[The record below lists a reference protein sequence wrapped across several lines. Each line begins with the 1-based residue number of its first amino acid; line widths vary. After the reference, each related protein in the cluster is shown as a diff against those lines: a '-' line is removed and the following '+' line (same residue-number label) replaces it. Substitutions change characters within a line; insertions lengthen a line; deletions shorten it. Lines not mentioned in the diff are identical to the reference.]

1 MRTRTRT
8 RGRSSPRQGFRV
20 GRSRRDRFL
29 RFRPVRRG
37 TPFLRSA
44 SARSSSNAS
53 ASEAIACDT
62 RHPTPDRG
70 RHTERERVR
79 KSDDTSSGVVNIVA
93 SLSPRRSMFAAT
105 TTTTTTAA
113 ARAAIGFRAAV
124 RGATRVA
131 TASTGTTTT
140 TTTTTSAGRGRFVF
154 TSTVV
159 AGRKAAKIAAKSA

>member
-1 MRTRTRT
+1 M

-29 RFRPVRRG
+29 RDRFDGGPLSFARRRRG
-37 TPFLRSA
+37 RAPTRRRLKRLRATP
-44 SARSSSNAS
+44 
-53 ASEAIACDT
+53 DT
-62 RHPTPDRG
+62 RPDRG
-70 RHTERERVR
+70 REAQRERVR
-79 KSDDTSSGVVNIVA
+79 KSDTSSGVVNIVA

-140 TTTTTSAGRGRFVF
+140 TTTSAGRGRFVF